1 MKNTSPVT
9 PLFSP
14 AFQEVSR
21 YFASIQAPYTLQ
33 AIHGFNAIYKRGYE
47 SLSREERRRIEAFVD
62 IMIERVAQKEWAEKI
77 FGVV

>member
-1 MKNTSPVT
+1 MNNASPVI

-21 YFASIQAPYTLQ
+21 YIASIQAPYTLE
-33 AIHGFNAIYKRGYE
+33 AIRGFNAIYKRGYVT
-47 SLSREERRRIEAFVD
+47 LSREEKRRVEAFVD
-62 IMIERVAQKEWAEKI
+62 TMIEHVAQKEWAERI